1 MHPTI
6 TIITVCLNSQD
17 TIGKTIDSVISQK
30 YDALE
35 YVIVDGGSTDN
46 TLKIIE
52 GYRDSLAG
60 VLKLVSEPDNGIYD
74 AMNKGIA
81 MATGDLICMLNS
93 DDRLTDG
100 ALNTVADAYD
110 GDKYTVIYGMQRRI
124 KDGRVYSCGF
134 YGHEFLDCVNIP
146 HQAAYV
152 SRAAYERFGTYDTRY
167 KCNSDHD
174 LMIRLYNSGE
184 VTFHPVEKVLADFLE
199 GGMSSGY
206 IGHIEDAKIRK
217 KYGFIG
223 NGQYIYLVFRAWFLR
238 LIGRI

>member
-17 TIGKTIDSVISQK
+17 TIGKTIDSVISQN
-30 YDALE
+30 YDGLE
-35 YVIVDGGSTDN
+35 YVIIDGGSKDD

-52 GYRDSLAG
+52 GYRDRLSG
-60 VLKLVSEPDNGIYD
+60 TLKLVSEPDKGIYD
-74 AMNKGIA
+74 AMNKGIG
-81 MATGDLICMLNS
+81 MATGDLVCMLNS
-93 DDRLTDG
+93 DDWLAED
-100 ALNTVADAYD
+100 ALDTVADAYN
-110 GDKYTVIYGMQRRI
+110 GEEYTVIYGMQRRI
-124 KDGRVYSCGF
+124 KDGKVYSAGF
-134 YGHEFLDCVNIP
+134 YGHDFLDRVNIP

-152 SRAAYERFGTYDTRY
+152 SLAAYKRFGLYDTEY

-184 VTFHPVEKVLADFLE
+184 VIFRPVEKVLVNFLE

-223 NGQYIYLVFRAWFLR
+223 NGQYIYLVLRAWFLK